1 MTTNPRFGK
10 AVEVLIWITALALIA
25 TNVVLFR
32 QNRQLREA
40 AAPQIAVGEQLQMLS
55 GVTLNG
61 HVEPINLPGANSRL
75 LVITFSPGCSACQA
89 NQEGW
94 AKLANS
100 LEQKGVRVLWL
111 SRDPVDVTRKYC
123 LMHGIAPSDTLAD
136 PPYRTYKQLG
146 LARIPNT
153 VLVGSGG
160 TVEKVWA
167 GRLDQPGWDSVST
180 YFGVRQEAASTT
192 RSAVGTITTGCASG
206 AADVSAR
213 KCR

>member
-1 MTTNPRFGK
+1 MMTNPRFGK
-10 AVEVLIWITALALIA
+10 AVEVLIWIAALALIA
-25 TNVVLFR
+25 TNVALLR

-40 AAPQIAVGEQLQMLS
+40 VAPQIAAGEQLQMLS
-55 GVTLNG
+55 GVTLDG
-61 HVEPINLPGANSRL
+61 HVEPISLPAANSKL
-75 LVITFSPGCSACQA
+75 LLLTFSPGCPACQA

-94 AKLANS
+94 AKLANA
-100 LEQKGVRVLWL
+100 LVQKGVRVLWL

-123 LMHGIAPSDTLAD
+123 QMHGIAPSDTFAD

-146 LARIPNT
+146 LARVPNT

-167 GRLDQPGWDSVST
+167 GRLDQPAWVSVFA
-180 YFGVRQEAASTT
+180 YFGVRQEAVSAN

-206 AADVSAR
+206 AADVSA
-213 KCR
+213 KNCK